1 MEVITLQ
8 VGHFANHVGAHFWNF
23 QDESAAHEEAEE
35 DDSVDYSRLFQCVEV
50 QGVATWRPRVL
61 SIDRKGASGATAHG
75 GVTTNGDHGDNGG
88 ARDDE
93 EVAVQNLHTD
103 SWDGQ
108 LELLRSEVVPKHP
121 FQVDLEAEAL
131 EDGEQ
136 RGIKSSAEY
145 NFSETVRTW
154 SDYLKVQLPRR
165 SVYEL
170 QRIHHGISPFA
181 FYFEGLEVRGQEEED
196 ILDSAR
202 RQVEL
207 CDQVEALQVIY
218 DMQDGMGGISELMMR
233 WAKEEMPKSGKFLMA
248 VMPEETE
255 PCGGARPSSLSSS
268 SWCESMAADAV
279 STGALDYEASAWLSA
294 GFSFARLLDCDPH
307 AFVPVPV
314 PLWNVRP
321 DGLRPQN
328 LYEASALP
336 GLGLDSALLPCRLR
350 GGPRPSQFISQLAP
364 NHQPCCG
371 LLQALP
377 LPPAPAP
384 VLGEAPGS
392 NDTLEVHF
400 QAGSFLDLSLMP
412 ASSMNPYTS
421 VVLRSPEAEASRRLL
436 NFTRSLSPAAR
447 RQSFLSKELRLPV
460 TFPQALV
467 KPFAALEE
475 LEVAS
480 LCTTLHAAA
489 GARKRSEALRRM
501 AETLRQHQRSAWSAA
516 LKQRFGLE
524 TDELHEALERVTE
537 QLESSADLSDED
549 GDDDVSD

>member
-23 QDESAAHEEAEE
+23 QDESAAHEELEE

-75 GVTTNGDHGDNGG
+75 AVVTTNGDG

-145 NFSETVRTW
+145 SFGETVRTW

-170 QRIHHGISPFA
+170 ERVHHGISPFA
-181 FYFEGLEVRGQEEED
+181 FYFEGLEMRGQEEEE
-196 ILDSAR
+196 ILDKAR

-207 CDQVEALQVIY
+207 CDQLEALQVIY
-218 DMQDGMGGISELMMR
+218 DMQDGMGGVSELLMR

-255 PCGGARPSSLSSS
+255 LAGGARPSSP
-268 SWCESMAADAV
+268 SWCESMVADGV
-279 STGALDYEASAWLSA
+279 NTGALDYEASAWLSA

-314 PLWNVRP
+314 PLWSVRP

-336 GLGLDSALLPCRLR
+336 GLALDTALLPCRLR
-350 GGPRPSQFISQLAP
+350 GGPRPSQFVSQLAP

-377 LPPAPAP
+377 LPSAPAP

-392 NDTLEVHF
+392 NDTLEAHL
-400 QAGSFLDLSLMP
+400 QAGAFFDLSLMP

-421 VVLRSPEAEASRRLL
+421 VVLRSPEQRRLL
-436 NFTRSLSPAAR
+436 NFTRTLPPAAR
-447 RQSFLSKELRLPV
+447 RQSFLSKDLRLPV

-467 KPFAALEE
+467 KPPSAEE

-480 LCTTLHAAA
+480 VCTTLHAAA
-489 GARKRSEALRRM
+489 GARKRCEALRRM
-501 AETLRQHQRSAWSAA
+501 ADTLRQHQRSAWSAA

-524 TDELHEALERVTE
+524 TDELHEALELVTE
-537 QLESSADLSDED
+537 QLESSADLSDE
-549 GDDDVSD
+549 GTDDDVSEP